1 MLPDTS
7 SLLACVGASLV
18 LALTPGPAAG
28 QAQERSNPFG
38 DPFVQVTSGLA
49 GCPVPA
55 GPLFTPEQVREEA
68 HGRAQRGVSCHMA
81 GRCRLPSSYLYD
93 KEIVPR
99 VVIATRYAGRFADT
113 SVWTLGQ
120 ARIVTLMG
128 CVQSAAQ
135 SRDLESL
142 IGNIDDV
149 EGVVNYLMVGTSGT
163 PGYELARPVARN

>member
-1 MLPDTS
+1 MQDTAVRKKTFAA
-7 SLLACVGASLV
+7 LLF
-18 LALTPGPAAG
+18 ALAAG
-28 QAQERSNPFG
+28 HAAAAGERSNAFG

-81 GRCRLPSSYLYD
+81 GRCRLPNAYLYD

-99 VVIATRYAGRFADT
+99 VVIAARYAGRFADT
-113 SVWTLGQ
+113 SVWASGQ
-120 ARIVTLMG
+120 RRIVTLMG
-128 CVQSAAQ
+128 CMQTEAQ

-149 EGVVNYLMVGTSGT
+149 EGVVNQLMIGTRGT
-163 PGYELARPVARN
+163 PRYEVAPPAGHK

>member
-1 MLPDTS
+1 MQDTAVGKKTLAAL
-7 SLLACVGASLV
+7 LLA
-18 LALTPGPAAG
+18 LAAVHAAG

-113 SVWTLGQ
+113 SVWALGE
-120 ARIVTLMG
+120 RRLVTLMG
-128 CVQSAAQ
+128 CVQTEAQ
-135 SRDLESL
+135 SGDLETL

-149 EGVVNYLMVGTSGT
+149 EGVVNQLMVGTRGT
-163 PGYELARPVARN
+163 PRYEVASPAGGR

>member
-1 MLPDTS
+1 MPTDKP
-7 SLLACVGASLV
+7 LLLGFLGASLL
-18 LALTPGPAAG
+18 LALVPGPVAG

-55 GPLFTPEQVREEA
+55 GPLYTPQQVREEA

-99 VVIATRYAGRFADT
+99 VSIATRYAGRFADT
-113 SVWTLGQ
+113 SVWALGQ
-120 ARIVTLMG
+120 RRIVTLMG
-128 CVQSAAQ
+128 CVQSTAQ

-149 EGVVNYLMVGTSGT
+149 EGVVNYLMIGTSGT
-163 PGYELARPVARN
+163 PRYEVAPPAARK